1 MISGY
6 NDHTLNYRDCEF
18 TSTEFPKREISFNDQ
33 ASPSITQTQG
43 ILKKTTTSALTQG
56 KRQKPPKNMAL
67 GKTPLEIQSSD
78 SVVVFV
84 ASLQRLIMMM
94 SFQALSDLILR

>member
-1 MISGY
+1 
-6 NDHTLNYRDCEF
+6 
-18 TSTEFPKREISFNDQ
+18 
-33 ASPSITQTQG
+33 
-43 ILKKTTTSALTQG
+43 LKKTTTSALTQG
-56 KRQKPPKNMAL
+56 KRQKPPKKMTL